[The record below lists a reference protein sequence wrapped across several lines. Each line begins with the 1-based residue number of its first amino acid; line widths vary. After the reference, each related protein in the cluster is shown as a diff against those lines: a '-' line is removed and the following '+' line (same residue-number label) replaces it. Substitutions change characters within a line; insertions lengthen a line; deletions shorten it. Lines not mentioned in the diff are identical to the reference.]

1 VPALSAV
8 LLGSI
13 SSVADTSELQ
23 RRAFNDAFSH
33 HGLDWEWDRERY
45 AEMLTSNG
53 GRDRIA
59 EYASSVGQ
67 SVDADAVHATK
78 SQIFQQLL
86 GASSLHPRAGVAE
99 TVRAAHEQ
107 GLRVGLVTSTSKENV
122 AALLEA
128 VKDDLGAGEFDVVVD
143 SSRVERTKPDPA
155 AYTLALEELG
165 LTAAQCV
172 AVEDNP
178 GGVQAAA
185 AAGVVCVAFPNEN
198 TAAAD
203 FGPAAARVEALDL
216 AQLRALVEDR

>member
-1 VPALSAV
+1 MPAPSAL

-13 SSVADTSELQ
+13 SSVVDTSELQ

-45 AEMLTSNG
+45 AAMLTSNG

-59 EYASSVGQ
+59 EYARSTGE

-78 SQIFQQLL
+78 SRIFQQLL
-86 GASSLHPRAGVAE
+86 GASTLHPRPGVAE

-128 VKDDLGAGEFDVVVD
+128 VRDDLAAGEFDVVVD

-155 AYTLALEELG
+155 AYTVALDELG
-165 LTAAQCV
+165 LSAGQCV

-178 GGVQAAA
+178 GGVEAAA
-185 AAGVVCVAFPNEN
+185 AAEVPCVAFPNEN
-198 TAAAD
+198 TASAD
-203 FGPAAARVEALDL
+203 FGAALARVEALDL
-216 AQLRALVEDR
+216 AQLRDLVENR